1 MEKLIPFAQ
10 INLFLVIFYAIY
22 WLFLRKETFHQV
34 NRFYLIGSSILS
46 VILPFADLSSVK
58 TWALAGQIQSL
69 VYEYDLPELVVSQN
83 TEHKLNWVLIIS
95 ILYLT
100 IVAFLFLKLA
110 FGVAR
115 AYAIVQSPSFNE
127 SNAFSFFGIIKIDKK
142 LPYFRTIRAHERVHT
157 LQLHFLDLFFF
168 ELMTV
173 FFWCNPVVYI
183 YRFTIKNLHEFL
195 ADQEASQTLPTVAD
209 YATLLLSKQ
218 FKIAPEH
225 LFVQPFYNKSTLKIR
240 IQMLLK
246 GKSNNWAILKYGVV
260 APILLMA
267 VLVSSVSCSDNSV
280 DKPVEIDII
289 EDVKSEVPPPPP
301 PPAPNDMSLFKAKET
316 GPKPIFTAVEQNPE
330 FIGGQ
335 AKMYQYLGEHIK
347 YPAAAQRA
355 NISGRVFVKF
365 VVEDDGTISDV
376 EVMKGI
382 GFGCDEE
389 AIRVVKS
396 MPKWNPG
403 VQNGKN
409 VRVYYNMPIVYK
421 LD

>member
-1 MEKLIPFAQ
+1 MEKLIPFVQ
-10 INLFLVIFYAIY
+10 INLFLVVFYAIY

-34 NRFYLIGSSILS
+34 NRFYLIGSSIIS
-46 VILPFADLSSVK
+46 VLLPFADLSSVK

-69 VYEYDLPELVVSQN
+69 IYEYDLPELVVSQN

-115 AYAIVQSPSFNE
+115 AYAIIQSPSFNE

-142 LPYFRTIRAHERVHT
+142 LPHFRTIRAHERVHT

-168 ELMTV
+168 ELLTMV
-173 FFWCNPVVYI
+173 FWCNPVVYL
-183 YRFTIKNLHEFL
+183 YRATIKNLHEFL
-195 ADQEASQTLPTVAD
+195 ADEEASRTLPTVAD

-225 LFVQPFYNKSTLKIR
+225 LFVQQFHKKSTLKIR

-260 APILLMA
+260 APILFMA
-267 VLVSSVSCSDNSV
+267 VMVSSVSCSDNSV
-280 DKPVEIDII
+280 NEPVEIDII
-289 EDVKSEVPPPPP
+289 KEEKVGIPPPP
-301 PPAPNDMSLFKAKET
+301 PPAPPIDVADAALKIQKRE
-316 GPKPIFTAVEQNPE
+316 IFTAVEQNPE
-330 FIGGQ
+330 FVGGQ
-335 AKMYQYLGEHIK
+335 AKMYQYLGENIK

-365 VVEDDGTISDV
+365 VVEDDGSIGDV
-376 EVMKGI
+376 KVMKGI

-396 MPKWNPG
+396 MPRWKPG

-409 VRVYYNMPIVYK
+409 VRVYYNMPIVYR

>member
-1 MEKLIPFAQ
+1 MEKLIPFVQ
-10 INLFLVIFYAIY
+10 INLFLVVFYAIY

-34 NRFYLIGSSILS
+34 NRFYLIGSSIIS
-46 VILPFADLSSVK
+46 VLLPFANLSSVK

-69 VYEYDLPELVVSQN
+69 IYEYDLPELVVSQN

-115 AYAIVQSPSFNE
+115 AYAIIQSPSFNE

-142 LPYFRTIRAHERVHT
+142 LPHFRTIRAHERVHT

-168 ELMTV
+168 ELLTMV
-173 FFWCNPVVYI
+173 FWCNPVVYL
-183 YRFTIKNLHEFL
+183 YRATIKNLHEFL
-195 ADQEASQTLPTVAD
+195 ADEEASRTLPTVAD

-225 LFVQPFYNKSTLKIR
+225 LFVQQFHKKSTLKIR

-246 GKSNNWAILKYGVV
+246 GKSNNWAILKYGVA
-260 APILLMA
+260 APILFMA
-267 VLVSSVSCSDNSV
+267 VMVSSVSCSDNSV
-280 DKPVEIDII
+280 NEPVEIDALKEEKVGI
-289 EDVKSEVPPPPP
+289 PPPP
-301 PPAPNDMSLFKAKET
+301 PPAPPIDVADAALKIQKRE
-316 GPKPIFTAVEQNPE
+316 IFTAVEQNPE
-330 FIGGQ
+330 FVGGQ
-335 AKMYQYLGEHIK
+335 AKMYQYLGENIK

-365 VVEDDGTISDV
+365 VVEDDGSIGDV
-376 EVMKGI
+376 NVMKGI

-396 MPKWNPG
+396 MPRWKPG

-409 VRVYYNMPIVYK
+409 VRVYYNMPIVYR

>member
-1 MEKLIPFAQ
+1 MEKLIPFVQ
-10 INLFLVIFYAIY
+10 INLFLVVFYAIY

-34 NRFYLIGSSILS
+34 NRFYLIGSSIIS
-46 VILPFADLSSVK
+46 VLLPFADLSSVK

-69 VYEYDLPELVVSQN
+69 IYEYDLPELVVSQN

-115 AYAIVQSPSFNE
+115 AYAIIQSPSFNE

-142 LPYFRTIRAHERVHT
+142 LPHFRTIRAHERVHT

-168 ELMTV
+168 ELLNMV
-173 FFWCNPVVYI
+173 FWCNPVVYL
-183 YRFTIKNLHEFL
+183 YRATIKNLHEFL
-195 ADQEASQTLPTVAD
+195 ADEEASRTLPTVAD

-225 LFVQPFYNKSTLKIR
+225 LFVQQFHKKSTLKIR

-260 APILLMA
+260 APILFMA
-267 VLVSSVSCSDNSV
+267 VMVSSVSCSDNSV
-280 DKPVEIDII
+280 NEPVEIDILKEEKVGI
-289 EDVKSEVPPPPP
+289 PPPP
-301 PPAPNDMSLFKAKET
+301 PPAPPIDVADAALKIQKRE
-316 GPKPIFTAVEQNPE
+316 IFTAVEQNPE
-330 FIGGQ
+330 FVGGQ
-335 AKMYQYLGEHIK
+335 AKMYQYLGENIK

-365 VVEDDGTISDV
+365 VVEDDGSIGDV
-376 EVMKGI
+376 NVMKGI

-396 MPKWNPG
+396 MPRWKPG

-409 VRVYYNMPIVYK
+409 VRVYYNMPIVYR

>member
-1 MEKLIPFAQ
+1 MEKLIPFVQ
-10 INLFLVIFYAIY
+10 INLFLVVFYAIY

-34 NRFYLIGSSILS
+34 NRFYLIGSSIIS
-46 VILPFADLSSVK
+46 VLLPFADLSSVK
-58 TWALAGQIQSL
+58 TWALADQIQSL
-69 VYEYDLPELVVSQN
+69 IYEYDLPELVVSQN

-115 AYAIVQSPSFNE
+115 AYAIIQSPSFNE

-142 LPYFRTIRAHERVHT
+142 LPHFRTIRAHERVHT

-168 ELMTV
+168 ELLTMV
-173 FFWCNPVVYI
+173 FWCNPVVYL
-183 YRFTIKNLHEFL
+183 YRATIKNLHEFL
-195 ADQEASQTLPTVAD
+195 ADEEASRTLPTVAD

-225 LFVQPFYNKSTLKIR
+225 LFVQQFHKKSTLKIR

-260 APILLMA
+260 APILFMA
-267 VLVSSVSCSDNSV
+267 VMVSSVSCSDNSV
-280 DKPVEIDII
+280 NEPVEIDII
-289 EDVKSEVPPPPP
+289 KEEKVGIPPPP
-301 PPAPNDMSLFKAKET
+301 PPAPPIDVADAALKIQKRE
-316 GPKPIFTAVEQNPE
+316 IFTAVEQNPE
-330 FIGGQ
+330 FVGGQ
-335 AKMYQYLGEHIK
+335 AKMYQYLGENIK

-365 VVEDDGTISDV
+365 VVEDDGSIGDV
-376 EVMKGI
+376 KVMKGI

-396 MPKWNPG
+396 MPRWKPG

-409 VRVYYNMPIVYK
+409 VRVYYNMPIVYR

>member
-1 MEKLIPFAQ
+1 MEKLIPFVQ
-10 INLFLVIFYAIY
+10 INLFLVVFYAIY

-34 NRFYLIGSSILS
+34 NRFYLIGSSIIS

-58 TWALAGQIQSL
+58 TWTLAGQIQSL
-69 VYEYDLPELVVSQN
+69 IYEYELPELVVSQN
-83 TEHKLNWVLIIS
+83 TTHKLNWVLIIS

-115 AYAIVQSPSFNE
+115 AYAIIQSPSFNE

-142 LPYFRTIRAHERVHT
+142 LPHFRTIRAHERVHT

-168 ELMTV
+168 ELLTMV
-173 FFWCNPVVYI
+173 FWCNPVVYL
-183 YRFTIKNLHEFL
+183 YRATIKNLHEFL
-195 ADQEASQTLPTVAD
+195 ADEEASRTLPTVAD

-225 LFVQPFYNKSTLKIR
+225 LFVQQFHKKSTLKIR

-260 APILLMA
+260 APILFLA
-267 VLVSSVSCSDNSV
+267 VLVSSVSCSDV
-280 DKPVEIDII
+280 TIDKPVTIDIL
-289 EDVKSEVPPPPP
+289 ERAKVDAPPPPP
-301 PPAPNDMSLFKAKET
+301 PLPIERQSGSKNL
-316 GPKPIFTAVEQNPE
+316 GNKPIFTAVEENPE
-330 FIGGQ
+330 FIGGRVE
-335 AKMYQYLGEHIK
+335 MYKYLGENIQ

-355 NISGRVFVKF
+355 NVSGRVFVKF
-365 VVEDDGTISDV
+365 IVEEDGSIGDVV
-376 EVMKGI
+376 VMKGI

-396 MPKWNPG
+396 MPKWKPG

>member
-100 IVAFLFLKLA
+100 IVAFLFLRLA

-183 YRFTIKNLHEFL
+183 FRYTIKNLHEFL

-246 GKSNNWAILKYGVV
+246 GKSNNWAILKYGIV
-260 APILLMA
+260 APILFMALM
-267 VLVSSVSCSDNSV
+267 VSSVSCSDASV
-280 DKPVEIDII
+280 KKSVEIDILKEEKVGI
-289 EDVKSEVPPPPP
+289 PPPVPLLEE
-301 PPAPNDMSLFKAKET
+301 ADATLKIQKKE
-316 GPKPIFTAVEQNPE
+316 IFTAVEQNPE

-335 AKMYQYLGEHIK
+335 AKMYQYLGENIK

-365 VVEDDGTISDV
+365 VVEDDGAIGDV

>member
-1 MEKLIPFAQ
+1 MEKLIPFVQ
-10 INLFLVIFYAIY
+10 INLFLVVFYAIY

-34 NRFYLIGSSILS
+34 NRFYLIGSSIIS
-46 VILPFADLSSVK
+46 VLLPFVDLSSVK

-69 VYEYDLPELVVSQN
+69 IYEYDLPELVVSQN
-83 TEHKLNWVLIIS
+83 TENKLNWVLIIS
-95 ILYLT
+95 ILYLSV
-100 IVAFLFLKLA
+100 VALLFLKLA

-115 AYAIVQSPSFNE
+115 AYAIIQSPSFNE

-142 LPYFRTIRAHERVHT
+142 LPHFRTIRAHERVHT

-168 ELMTV
+168 ELLIMV
-173 FFWCNPVVYI
+173 FWCNPMVYL
-183 YRFTIKNLHEFL
+183 YRASIKNLHEFL
-195 ADQEASQTLPTVAD
+195 ADVEASRTLPSVAD

-225 LFVQPFYNKSTLKIR
+225 LFVQQFQKKSTLKIR

-260 APILLMA
+260 APMLFMA
-267 VLVSSVSCSDNSV
+267 VLVSSVSCSETTINS
-280 DKPVEIDII
+280 PVEIDIVK
-289 EDVKSEVPPPPP
+289 DGKSEIP
-301 PPAPNDMSLFKAKET
+301 PPAPPIDEVDAALKIQKKE
-316 GPKPIFTAVEQNPE
+316 IYTAVEQNPE
-330 FIGGQ
+330 FVGGQ
-335 AKMYQYLGEHIK
+335 DKMYQYLGENIK

-355 NISGRVFVKF
+355 DVSGRVFVKF
-365 VVEDDGTISDV
+365 IVEDDGTIGDV
-376 EVMKGI
+376 VVMKGI

-396 MPKWNPG
+396 MPRWKPG

>member
-100 IVAFLFLKLA
+100 IVAFLFLRLA

-183 YRFTIKNLHEFL
+183 FRYTIKNLHEFL

-246 GKSNNWAILKYGVV
+246 GKSNNWAILKYGIV
-260 APILLMA
+260 APILFMA
-267 VLVSSVSCSDNSV
+267 LLVSSVSCSDASV
-280 DKPVEIDII
+280 KKGVEIDILKEEKVGI
-289 EDVKSEVPPPPP
+289 PPPVPLLEE
-301 PPAPNDMSLFKAKET
+301 ADATLKIQKKE
-316 GPKPIFTAVEQNPE
+316 IFTAVEQNPE

-335 AKMYQYLGEHIK
+335 AKMYQYLGENIK

-365 VVEDDGTISDV
+365 VVEDDGAIGDV

-382 GFGCDEE
+382 GFGCDKE

>member
-10 INLFLVIFYAIY
+10 INLFLVIFYSIY

-100 IVAFLFLKLA
+100 IVAFLFLRLA

-183 YRFTIKNLHEFL
+183 FRYTIKNLHEFL

-260 APILLMA
+260 APILFMALM
-267 VLVSSVSCSDNSV
+267 VSSVSCSDASV
-280 DKPVEIDII
+280 KKSVEIDILKEEKVGI
-289 EDVKSEVPPPPP
+289 PPPVPLLEE
-301 PPAPNDMSLFKAKET
+301 ADATLKIQKKE
-316 GPKPIFTAVEQNPE
+316 IFTAVEQNPE

-335 AKMYQYLGEHIK
+335 AKMYQYLGENIK

-365 VVEDDGTISDV
+365 VVEDDGAIGDV

>member
-1 MEKLIPFAQ
+1 
-10 INLFLVIFYAIY
+10 VIFYAIY

-100 IVAFLFLKLA
+100 IVAFLFLRLA

-183 YRFTIKNLHEFL
+183 FRYTIKNLHEFL

-246 GKSNNWAILKYGVV
+246 GKSNNWAILKYGIV
-260 APILLMA
+260 APILFMA
-267 VLVSSVSCSDNSV
+267 LLVSSVSCSDASV
-280 DKPVEIDII
+280 KKGVEIDILKEEKVGI
-289 EDVKSEVPPPPP
+289 PPPVPLLEE
-301 PPAPNDMSLFKAKET
+301 ADATLKIQKKE
-316 GPKPIFTAVEQNPE
+316 IFTAVEQNPE

-335 AKMYQYLGEHIK
+335 AKMYQYLGENIK

-365 VVEDDGTISDV
+365 VVEDDGAIGDV